1 MPTSLTLRLLPDTL
15 AVCHLEPDAA
25 MPWWATVAPFF
36 SVTRTTEELSVI
48 CAASRV
54 PRGTSATY
62 DWRALQLHGRFHH
75 SLFGLMDAI
84 STPLAGAEIYEP
96 EGDNVTT
103 TIEVVDAPTH
113 SCPGAVSIRVA
124 STGPFT
130 PTNAVLGR
138 DLAPGNDHFVWSFW
152 VHRVSTDDPDWLA
165 PTAIITGSNAI
176 RTGTVNAMSSARF
189 LARLARLSGPRET
202 TTVVTP
208 LS

>member
-54 PRGTSATY
+54 PRGTNATY

-84 STPLAGAEIYEP
+84 STPLAGAGVSIL
-96 EGDNVTT
+96 
-103 TIEVVDAPTH
+103 VVATFDTHYVLVRDPQLADAMTALH
-113 SCPGAVSIRVA
+113 AAGHRVLRVQPGAPV
-124 STGPFT
+124 GP
-130 PTNAVLGR
+130 
-138 DLAPGNDHFVWSFW
+138 
-152 VHRVSTDDPDWLA
+152 
-165 PTAIITGSNAI
+165 
-176 RTGTVNAMSSARF
+176 
-189 LARLARLSGPRET
+189 
-202 TTVVTP
+202 
-208 LS
+208 